1 MSSVILK
8 PCPQCNGN
16 VRTDA
21 SECPHCGGELA
32 GGGGGFKQYFFIF
45 MVVVILAA
53 GGWFLLSGA
62 AKNVV
67 SGIAKGGGGSG
78 KVGLETT
85 LSSGE
90 GVLSMDFVVTN
101 GEEKPVSHIRIDC
114 IAYDFTGKEID
125 DYTTTLGNIIPPGEQ
140 LAANSIN
147 MGFVSKPPDKV
158 ECEVAGYKI

>member
-67 SGIAKGGGGSG
+67 SGIAKGGGGG
-78 KVGLETT
+78 KVGLEST

-101 GEEKPVSHIRIDC
+101 GEDKPVSHIRINC
-114 IAYDFTGKEID
+114 VTYDFTGKELD

-140 LAANSIN
+140 LAASSIN